1 MEQLANHLPR
11 NASSLACEPP
21 KTTSSPSKVKPSGS
35 LADYLWLHMNAT
47 FPHKWTSAL
56 GDNPRATAGMVW
68 AAELAGFTRAQID
81 AGLSACRNGS
91 DEWPPTLPAFKAL
104 CLGIPPFAA
113 VRLDAERAEPFTR
126 LVWQHLDGHRY
137 RTSPADKADRLLR
150 EAYELAREHVMRGGE
165 LPGESEAIGYEKPV
179 VNVADPQTAA
189 EHLER
194 IRNELGLSKSEAQ
207 HLGEEG
213 LRKAGEGLVDVEQ
226 SLREHYGVDR
236 KAAAAGPDA

>member
-1 MEQLANHLPR
+1 
-11 NASSLACEPP
+11 
-21 KTTSSPSKVKPSGS
+21 
-35 LADYLWLHMNAT
+35 MNAT
-47 FPHKWTSAL
+47 YLHKWSSAM
-56 GDNPRATAGMVW
+56 GDNPRGTAGMVW
-68 AAELAGFTRAQID
+68 ATELAGFTREQID
-81 AGLSACRNGS
+81 AGLSVCRNS
-91 DEWPPTLPAFKAL
+91 ADPWPPTLPEFKAA

-113 VRLDAERAEPFTR
+113 VRLDAQRVEPFTR

-137 RTSPADKADRLLR
+137 RSSPADRADRLLR

-165 LPGESEAIGYEKPV
+165 LPGDSEAIGYEKPV

-207 HLGEEG
+207 AMGEAG
-213 LRKAGEGLVDVEQ
+213 LRKAAGEDVEPMGPPL
-226 SLREHYGVDR
+226 SEVEAELREHYGTDR